1 MDTEKKTKKV
11 WVYRHGPKESGSS
24 KNVIGLSMTLSKEGR
39 EVMRKIAAQFLADN
53 GKPQMIRTSLCV
65 RTYET
70 GMIFAEV
77 CDTDLPRIEA
87 NLTGRYQEW
96 GRLINLV
103 SEEPTAKS
111 FYLADPKFIET
122 EAETV
127 FSVIKDTAKSIS
139 VNENAICV
147 SHGALIEPTV
157 ALATKEQNTSDL
169 TSTFPED
176 LEEGEA
182 VIFVFD
188 ENNKFVAVEKQN
200 R

>member
-1 MDTEKKTKKV
+1 MKKI
-11 WVYRHGPKESGSS
+11 WVFRHGPKKSGSS
-24 KNVIGLSMTLSKEGR
+24 KNVVGLSMTLSEEGR
-39 EVMRKIAAQFLADN
+39 ELTSKIATQFLADN

-77 CDTDLPRIEA
+77 CDADLPKIEA
-87 NLTGRYQEW
+87 NLTGRYQGWE
-96 GRLINLV
+96 RMMNLV
-103 SEEPTAKS
+103 SGEPTAKS
-111 FYLADPKFIET
+111 FYLADPEFIKT
-122 EAETV
+122 EAETI

-147 SHGALIEPTV
+147 SHGGLIEPTI
-157 ALATKEQNTSDL
+157 ALATKKQNTWDL
-169 TSTFPED
+169 APTFPED
-176 LEEGEA
+176 LKEGEA